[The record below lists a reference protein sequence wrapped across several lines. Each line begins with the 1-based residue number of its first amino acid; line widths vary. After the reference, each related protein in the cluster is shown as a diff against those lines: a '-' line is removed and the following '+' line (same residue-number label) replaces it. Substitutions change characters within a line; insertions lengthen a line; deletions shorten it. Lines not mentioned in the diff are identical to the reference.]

1 MEFDKNFFE
10 ASFSRARM
18 KPYFD
23 RYPENEQKAIRHY
36 EQNIRLAESLE
47 PSLSIFE
54 VTLRNSIIRELERKS
69 GRKDWYEELISS
81 PLNSLRRLRNRVFH
95 NENISWSIVKLEELH
110 STLLQVIYWM
120 NPQVNLWMTDL
131 DRFGKVTFKVKCQW
145 YGWAKVIF
153 SKDRFIYRKI
163 IKLFSKG
170 NR

>member
-1 MEFDKNFFE
+1 MTDILKYE
-10 ASFSRARM
+10 RALWKDLRM
-18 KPYFD
+18 AFPNMPKS
-23 RYPENEQKAIRHY
+23 IR
-36 EQNIRLAESLE
+36 Q
-47 PSLSIFE
+47 
-54 VTLRNSIIRELERKS
+54 RKT
-69 GRKDWYEELISS
+69 ISS